1 MTDHTVQY
9 KLFDSERQKR
19 MDEFAKTDEPTALAA
34 ELAAARLMAEEA
46 MNAGHHNLATALFG
60 TIAKLGSAHVA
71 SQLRIGELLEKPVV
85 LKLAT
90 QLVNLVTE
98 AVRDRFPGW
107 EDVMEELA
115 DKAVNIV
122 IETDNNAEPETR
134 LLKGPQ

>member
-1 MTDHTVQY
+1 MTTHTTQY
-9 KLFDSERQKR
+9 KLTDSERQKR
-19 MDEFAKTDEPTALAA
+19 MNEFAATDEPTALAA

-46 MNAGHHNLATALFG
+46 MNAGHHNLAASLFG

-71 SQLRIGELLEKPVV
+71 SQLRIGELLEKTIV
-85 LKLAT
+85 LKLAS

-115 DKAVNIV
+115 DKVVNIV
-122 IETDNNAEPETR
+122 IETDNDDEPK
-134 LLKGPQ
+134 LLEAPK